1 MEEKYQKII
10 NVLGKE
16 KVRVN
21 ESMADHTTF
30 KIGGPADLMVE
41 VESEEEL
48 VGVLGV
54 VRELDLP
61 YFILG
66 GGSNIL
72 VGDKGVRGIVIKIRN
87 SKFDLAC
94 RLPAG
99 RQGEAGIRKIGEK
112 CLVSVGAGVPV
123 SVLLNKLVENSV
135 SDLEFMAG
143 IPGTMGATV
152 ACNAGAWQKSL
163 GETVIRVKVLTPN
176 GEIKWF
182 SKEKC
187 EFDYRKSRFKGG
199 KDIILEVELGLSI
212 GNQEKIK
219 KQIDENL
226 EKRSCQPKEP
236 SAGCVFINPKPLSAG
251 ALIEQCGLKGKKI
264 GGAQISEKHANFFIN
279 IGGAKATDVVS
290 LIDLAKSEVK
300 NKFKIDLKEEILRIG
315 QFI

>member
-54 VRELDLP
+54 VREMGIP

-66 GGSNIL
+66 GGSNLL
-72 VGDKGVRGIVIKIRN
+72 VGDKGIRGIVIKFLISN
-87 SKFDLAC
+87 FKFLIKD
-94 RLPAG
+94 
-99 RQGEAGIRKIGEK
+99 KIV
-112 CLVSVGAGVPV
+112 LVTVGAGVPV

-236 SAGCVFINPKPLSAG
+236 SAGCVFVNPKPLSAG
-251 ALIEQCGLKGKKI
+251 SLIEQCGLKGKKI